1 MNTEVA
7 RALVIESGQT
17 KYTPALE
24 LNEDTIVSL
33 QVLAVSQFGAST
45 IGLTGAL
52 QESTNLVDWTHIPTS
67 TTTVLTLAPGL
78 KHRRVDGVVSGYIR
92 VQFDNAGP
100 GKCIVRAQLS
110 TTSAPA

>member
-7 RALVIESGQT
+7 RALVVESGQR

-52 QESTNLVDWTHIPTS
+52 QESANLVDWTHIPGS
-67 TTTVLTLAPGL
+67 TTTTLTIAPGL
-78 KHRRVDGVVSGYIR
+78 RRKRVDGVVSGYLR
-92 VQFDNAGP
+92 VQFDNTGP

-110 TTSAPA
+110 TTTAPA